1 MEVEP
6 YYLSL
11 DPMETLQNK
20 TKELHKDTNRSQ
32 DKSNHVNKIEVP
44 CNIVIQT

>member
-11 DPMETLQNK
+11 DPMETLQKK
-20 TKELHKDTNRSQ
+20 TREIHKDTNSSQ
-32 DKSNHVNKIEVP
+32 DKSNHVNKTEVR